1 MRCFLVNK
9 RLSNSTTFA
18 DKIKIEGYQIQW
30 STDVQ
35 IECLYTLMKYRRAE
49 ILILIFKKSFN
60 HNPCKN
66 KQNQPDD
73 DAGGQLPITKGNRP
87 HYNPIIR

>member
-1 MRCFLVNK
+1 
-9 RLSNSTTFA
+9 
-18 DKIKIEGYQIQW
+18 
-30 STDVQ
+30 
-35 IECLYTLMKYRRAE
+35 MKYRRAE

-73 DAGGQLPITKGNRP
+73 DAGGQLPITKRNRP

>member
-1 MRCFLVNK
+1 MFPCQQKV
-9 RLSNSTTFA
+9 
-18 DKIKIEGYQIQW
+18 IKFNYIRRQG

-35 IECLYTLMKYRRAE
+35 IECLYILMKYRRAE